1 MLDKNEIRKLFDL
14 GRNKEVTHMIVFYDC
29 HNCKYFTRY
38 VGKGRTVDE
47 IIRNELQYS
56 NNYNIE
62 AIYNYD
68 LDLESQLNE
77 EMSYH
82 NEPSKKYKT
91 NYEIAL
97 EYAKEKHKGQIRKG
111 YNHKPYI
118 THPIEVSKLVEKYMK
133 DDPEMEKY
141 KVAALLHDTLEDTD
155 ATYEELEK
163 LFGKD
168 IADIV
173 QEVTNNDDEKE
184 RLGKDVY
191 LALKLSGMKQKTL
204 TLKLC
209 DRLHNVTELIY
220 DSEEFNE
227 KYVRETVY
235 VINYNLLNRD
245 FSSTNLELISDIMK
259 TIRSVSVISPML
271 IKPKKRKLKNNN
283 VA

>member
-91 NYEIAL
+91 NYELAL

-141 KVAALLHDTLEDTD
+141 KVAALLHDTLEDAD

>member
-1 MLDKNEIRKLFDL
+1 MLAKSEIRRLFDL
-14 GRNKEVTHMIVFYDC
+14 GKTKDVTHMIVFYDSYDYE
-29 HNCKYFTRY
+29 YFTRY
-38 VGKGRTVDE
+38 VGKGKTVDE
-47 IIRNELQYS
+47 IIKNELQYGDS
-56 NNYNIE
+56 FSVE

-77 EMSYH
+77 ERCYH

-97 EYAKEKHKGQIRKG
+97 EYATEKHKGQIRKG

-118 THPIEVSKLVEKYMK
+118 THPLEVSKLVEKYMK

-163 LFGKD
+163 LFGTD

-173 QEVTNNDDEKE
+173 QEVTNDDDEKE

-191 LALKLSGMKQKTL
+191 LALKLSSMKQKTL

-235 VINYNLLNRD
+235 IINYNLLNRD
-245 FSSTNLELISDIMK
+245 FSNTNLELVSDIMK
-259 TIRSVSVISPML
+259 TIRSVSVIPPML

>member
-91 NYEIAL
+91 NYELAL

-141 KVAALLHDTLEDTD
+141 KVAALLHDTLEDAD
-155 ATYEELEK
+155 ATYEELENF
-163 LFGKD
+163 FGKD